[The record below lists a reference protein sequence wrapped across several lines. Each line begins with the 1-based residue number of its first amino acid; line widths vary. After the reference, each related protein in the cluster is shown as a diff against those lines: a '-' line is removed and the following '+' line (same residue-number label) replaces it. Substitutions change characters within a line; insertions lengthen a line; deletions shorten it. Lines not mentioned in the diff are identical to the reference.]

1 MSHLQQRTLGYL
13 DCKEAFPTSPT
24 HMHGP
29 QMLEEMRE
37 TVPREFDFVRE
48 ARLMKALGERL
59 RAAGHAC
66 ILVPEPVSALTSQ
79 RLLVMQRMQ
88 GTICRTDKMMLF
100 GTGML
105 VLAP

>member
-1 MSHLQQRTLGYL
+1 MRGL
-13 DCKEAFPTSPT
+13 
-24 HMHGP
+24 

-59 RAAGHAC
+59 RAAGHAR

-79 RLLVMQRMQ
+79 RLLVMQRMH
-88 GTICRTDKMMLF
+88 GAPCRMARNF
-100 GTGML
+100 
-105 VLAP
+105 